1 MVHPLQV
8 WVSRLCDSLSFR
20 VCVTS
25 LVFRLGDKFSFRV
38 CVTNLAPASVCQLWF
53 PFRATS
59 LCDKFSFSRL
69 CHKFSF
75 TVSVTS
81 LVFASVYKFCSL
93 LCVTNLVF
101 SSVSD
106 LVLSSV

>member
-1 MVHPLQV
+1 MTNVVFPSMLQV
-8 WVSRLCDSLSFR
+8 WVSRLCDSLSFP
-20 VCVTS
+20 VCETT

-38 CVTNLAPASVCQLWF
+38 CVTNLVPASVRLLWF
-53 PFRATS
+53 SVPAIS

-75 TVSVTS
+75 PVSVTS
-81 LVFASVYKFCSL
+81 AVFASVYKFCSL

-101 SSVSD
+101 SSACQI
-106 LVLSSV
+106 